1 MKKTLSI
8 VSCTLPIAAALVA
21 LPATAQQV
29 PDAQP
34 NRAISAQDRFYTSD
48 QFSNTVSVIDPS
60 TNTLLGVIKLGDPT
74 PANLSPL
81 YRGQLLVHGMGFSPD
96 RRTLAV
102 VSIGSNSV
110 SFIDTATNAVKHTAY
125 VGRSPHEAFFRPDGR
140 EVWVSVRGED
150 YIAVLDGTTFKETGR
165 IAVPNGPGMTIFSP
179 DGKYGYV
186 CSSFSP
192 ETVVIDTRSKR
203 IVGRVKQ
210 DSPFCPDIAATPDG
224 KQVWLTLKDVGKVMV
239 FDAKPPFAVRKT
251 IDTGPITNH
260 VNIARTPKGQFA
272 YVTVGTQNIVRVFR
286 TDDFSEIASV
296 PVGALPHGLWPSGD
310 GSRMYVGLENDDAVA
325 VIDTATNKVIA
336 TIPIGQGPQGVAY
349 VPGAVPSGQG
359 LDNLVPLAK
368 AQGKVQ
374 VVLEGQGQSQVSLF
388 DQGQVQILQAAVAGL
403 APKQTFTLGL
413 AARQD
418 GTGTVEPLA
427 KFMTN
432 PAGAA
437 IVNAV
442 GPIRQIVKDA
452 APAERRFLVIRSGAP
467 DEAGVVV
474 QRQKP

>member
-8 VSCTLPIAAALVA
+8 ASRTLPIAAALVA
-21 LPATAQQV
+21 FPATAQQV
-29 PDAQP
+29 PNAQP
-34 NRAISAQDRFYTSD
+34 DRAVSAQDRFYTSD

-467 DEAGVVV
+467 DEAGAVV

>member
-8 VSCTLPIAAALVA
+8 ASRTLPIAAALVA
-21 LPATAQQV
+21 FPATAQQV
-29 PDAQP
+29 PNAQP
-34 NRAISAQDRFYTSD
+34 DRAVSAQDRFYTSD

-192 ETVVIDTRSKR
+192 ETVVINTRSKR

-272 YVTVGTQNIVRVFR
+272 YVTVGTQSIVKVLR

-467 DEAGVVV
+467 DEAGAVV